1 MFSKGFWKLG
11 VKNPNFYPNFLHCRT
26 RKWRR
31 RIQHGWR
38 PNRSNRSRINCWRS
52 GRKWSR
58 RRASTSGVDRS
69 ATRPSDS
76 KYCVRCVCVYI
87 TVCCLLQHTY
97 IPMYLLPETLWYY
110 PYKIILNA
118 SVVHA
123 MLILLGKSDLN
134 VSFLEKIKYTI
145 HNSFKEILDYL
156 K

>member
-1 MFSKGFWKLG
+1 M
-11 VKNPNFYPNFLHCRT
+11 HCISRM
-26 RKWRR
+26 RRWRR

-58 RRASTSGVDRS
+58 RRASTSGADRS

-76 KYCVRCVCVYI
+76 KYCVRCVCIYNRVLPTPTHLYLCIYCLRLFGI
-87 TVCCLLQHTY
+87 T
-97 IPMYLLPETLWYY
+97 
-110 PYKIILNA
+110 PYKIIVNA

-134 VSFLEKIKYTI
+134 VSFLEKIKSTI
-145 HNSFKEILDYL
+145 HISSKEVLDY
-156 K
+156 